1 MTTSRTNLNQQAN
14 MDYNVEMNVK
24 VQFVGDETGEI
35 LELSSDG
42 LTEVGGS
49 YITCQS
55 TGGGR
60 H

>member
-1 MTTSRTNLNQQAN
+1 

-35 LELSSDG
+35 LEVSSERLAEVAGDG
-42 LTEVGGS
+42 
-49 YITCQS
+49 YITSHS
-55 TGGGR
+55 TGGAG

>member
-1 MTTSRTNLNQQAN
+1 
-14 MDYNVEMNVK
+14 MDYNVEMSVK

-49 YITCQS
+49 YITSQS
-55 TGGGR
+55 TGGGSYQ
-60 H
+60 HAVKFPT

>member
-1 MTTSRTNLNQQAN
+1 

-24 VQFVGDETGEI
+24 VQFVGDETGEN

-42 LTEVGGS
+42 LAEVRGS
-49 YITCQS
+49 YITSQS

>member
-1 MTTSRTNLNQQAN
+1 

-35 LELSSDG
+35 LELSSDR
-42 LTEVGGS
+42 LAEVGDG
-49 YITCQS
+49 YITSQS
-55 TGGGR
+55 TGGGS

>member
-1 MTTSRTNLNQQAN
+1 

-42 LTEVGGS
+42 LTEVGRS
-49 YITCQS
+49 YITSQS
-55 TGGGR
+55 ASGGSHSHAAR
-60 H
+60 FPT

>member
-1 MTTSRTNLNQQAN
+1 

-24 VQFVGDETGEI
+24 VQFVGDESDEI

-42 LTEVGGS
+42 LAEVGGS
-49 YITCQS
+49 YITSQS
-55 TGGGR
+55 AGGGT

>member
-1 MTTSRTNLNQQAN
+1 

-35 LELSSDG
+35 LELSSDA
-42 LTEVGGS
+42 LAEVGS
-49 YITCQS
+49 SHITSQS